1 MLNKIRELFTMG
13 GSQPSTFN
21 LQPATFLIV
30 GLGNPGR
37 EYRGTRHN
45 VGFMLLDHLAER
57 LGMSFSRVESRSL
70 VTKAEYLENRLILVK
85 PQTYMNLSGQA
96 VSSLMRFYKVA
107 LERLLVIYDDVDLP
121 LGTLRL
127 RPGGGSAGHNG
138 MQSIIEKLGTQEFPR
153 LRAGVSRPPGRMEAA
168 DYVLKDFSKDE
179 SELLQEV
186 LSRGA
191 EAVLAFVGEGIVA
204 AMNQFNPQ
212 GSGEAG

>member
-1 MLNKIRELFTMG
+1 MG
-13 GSQPSTFN
+13 VSQLSTFN
-21 LQPATFLIV
+21 LQPATLLIV

-45 VGFMLLDHLAER
+45 VGFMLLDRLAEN
-57 LGMSFSRVESRSL
+57 LGVSFSRVESRSL
-70 VTKAEYLENRLILVK
+70 VTKAEFLGSKLILVK

-96 VSSLMRFYKVA
+96 VSSLLRFYKVP
-107 LERLLVIYDDVDLP
+107 LERLLVVYDDVDLP

-127 RPGGGSAGHNG
+127 RPDGGSAGHKG
-138 MQSIIEKLGTQEFPR
+138 MQSIIEKLGAQEFPR
-153 LRAGVSRPPGRMEAA
+153 LRIGVSRPPGRMEAA
-168 DYVLKDFSKDE
+168 DYVLQDFSKAE

-186 LSRGA
+186 LIRGT

-212 GSGEAG
+212 GSGEVG